1 MDRATLRALA
11 LVSGLGFAIA
21 IPLGLFVAGGLW
33 LDGRF
38 GTAPLFML
46 VGVLL
51 GLVAAGF
58 SIKELLAFQG
68 SEPRGKSKRQAPG
81 PATSRAEAARRKRNG

>member
-21 IPLGLFVAGGLW
+21 IPLGLFLAGGLW

-46 VGVLL
+46 LGILL

-68 SEPRGKSKRQAPG
+68 SKPRGKRKGQAPG
-81 PATSRAEAARRKRNG
+81 PATSRAEAARRRRNG

>member
-21 IPLGLFVAGGLW
+21 IPLGLFLAGGLW

-46 VGVLL
+46 LGILL

-58 SIKELLAFQG
+58 SIKELLAFQRG
-68 SEPRGKSKRQAPG
+68 EARGKSKRQAPRSV
-81 PATSRAEAARRKRNG
+81 TSRAEATRRRRNG